1 MSVTRAG
8 TVYKQ
13 NSGMENRNGTTSE
26 NRGVVEELSSGRGEL
41 SDDSETWSRQK
52 SDSVGR

>member
-41 SDDSETWSRQK
+41 ASGGVAAVLQMFMEER
-52 SDSVGR
+52 